1 MNVLNR
7 SLLNHELEIYEPIK
21 FIIENL
27 NNSDEKKFTIEKID
41 NYQFRFFAKLSV
53 GIFSTP
59 INVNAKFMKIEENK
73 TKVIIYTQLRIDIA
87 LITLISFLGMLLLTY
102 YQMFNNEDAPIW
114 LNILFFPIIPAWFWF
129 VYREQEKSLISKVER
144 FIKSL

>member
-1 MNVLNR
+1 MNILNR

-21 FIIENL
+21 YIIENL

-41 NYQFRFFAKLSV
+41 NYQFRFFAKLSL

-102 YQMFNNEDAPIW
+102 YQMFNNEDAPFW

-129 VYREQEKSLISKVER
+129 IYREQEKALILKVES
-144 FIKSL
+144 FMKSL